1 MNDRIDR
8 PARKSP
14 RLKDYDYAQDGA
26 YFVTICTQNR
36 AHLFGTVVDQE
47 MRLNVF
53 GGIVQTCW
61 DDLVNHYSH
70 IELDVFVVMPNH
82 VHGIVVILN
91 ESPVSANREGLRPS
105 PTMKPHRLTEIV
117 RAFKSFSARRMN
129 ERRNTPGQ
137 SVWQRSFHDRIIRS
151 EKECNILRE
160 YMLTNPA
167 RWQTDM
173 FYSSGE

>member
-1 MNDRIDR
+1 
-8 PARKSP
+8 
-14 RLKDYDYAQDGA
+14 
-26 YFVTICTQNR
+26 
-36 AHLFGTVVDQE
+36 
-47 MRLNVF
+47 
-53 GGIVQTCW
+53 
-61 DDLVNHYSH
+61 
-70 IELDVFVVMPNH
+70 
-82 VHGIVVILN
+82 
-91 ESPVSANREGLRPS
+91 
-105 PTMKPHRLTEIV
+105 MKPHRLTEIV

-137 SVWQRSFHDRIIRS
+137 SVWQRSFHDHIIRS